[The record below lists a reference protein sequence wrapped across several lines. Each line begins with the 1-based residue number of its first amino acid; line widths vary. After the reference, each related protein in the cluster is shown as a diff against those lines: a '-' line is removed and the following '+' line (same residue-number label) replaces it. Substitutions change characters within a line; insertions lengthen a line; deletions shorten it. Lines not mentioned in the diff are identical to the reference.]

1 MHNPPHPGEILKE
14 LWLDPQRL
22 TISETA
28 DALGLSRKHISAIVN
43 GRASVTTDIALRL
56 EAAFGTSA
64 ESWLGHQ
71 MAYDLWHL
79 KQGDRP
85 DIRSLCAA

>member
-1 MHNPPHPGEILKE
+1 MHNPPHPGEVLKE
-14 LWLDPQRL
+14 LWLDPERL

-28 DALGLSRKHISAIVN
+28 KSLGLSRKHVSAIVN
-43 GRASVTTDIALRL
+43 GRASVTADIALRL
-56 EAAFGTSA
+56 EAAFGKSA

-71 MAYDLWHL
+71 MTYDLWHL

-85 DIRSLCAA
+85 EIQPLCAA